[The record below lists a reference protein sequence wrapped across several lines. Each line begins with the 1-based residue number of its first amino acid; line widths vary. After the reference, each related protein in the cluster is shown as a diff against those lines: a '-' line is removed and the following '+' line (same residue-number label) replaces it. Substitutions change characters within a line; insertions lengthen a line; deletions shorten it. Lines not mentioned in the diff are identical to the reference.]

1 MTTMLFTIAFI
12 VAVSAAWIIHKAR
25 VAGTGA
31 QANLGWMSAQWLA
44 EHRSSHP
51 S

>member
-1 MTTMLFTIAFI
+1 MFLAIALL
-12 VAVSAAWIIHKAR
+12 VAISAAFIIHKAR
-25 VAGTGA
+25 VAGRSA
-31 QANLGWMSAQWLA
+31 RASLGWMSAQWLA

>member
-1 MTTMLFTIAFI
+1 MLFTTAFL
-12 VAVSAAWIIHKAR
+12 VAVSTVVIIHKAR
-25 VAGTGA
+25 VAARGA
-31 QANLGWMSAQWLA
+31 QANLGWMSTQWLA